1 MIIDIKQTAEE
12 VLVKM
17 TGSLDTLASEQS
29 EQQVVEIEAMADKP
43 IAIDCIDLDYIASSG
58 LRLLLR
64 IRKAAAAKSNKVK
77 LIGVND
83 NIMEVLRVTHFDK
96 MFDLQ

>member
-43 IAIDCIDLDYIASSG
+43 IVIDCIDLDYIASSG

-64 IRKAAAAKSNKVK
+64 IRKAAAAKGNKVI